1 LLLQPSPARAQTPP
15 VLQCIGS
22 GVTGCYWC
30 DPNGLHSSPGGTGC
44 TGTVTPPTNY
54 LVGMCAPTP
63 QAMTCQYDTMVC
75 GKQINC
81 ATKKDQGSQC
91 ATLSICVSP

>member
-1 LLLQPSPARAQTPP
+1 M
-15 VLQCIGS
+15 
-22 GVTGCYWC
+22 
-30 DPNGLHSSPGGTGC
+30 
-44 TGTVTPPTNY
+44 TPPTNY